1 MKGLWA
7 IRMNSLE
14 PEFLEALRFSADQ
27 LKTIRAIGDA
37 RGRQALW
44 YQQVP
49 EVLKHLRTVAVIEST
64 ESSNR
69 IEGVTVNPE
78 RLEPLVL
85 KRTDPRNRSEQ
96 EVAGYRDALGMI
108 HESGASMP
116 LTGNV
121 MRQLHGML
129 YRYLPDQGGEW
140 KRAPNDI
147 VERHP
152 DGTQRIRFKPTP
164 PHLVEIQIDGL
175 CRNYEAAKSAGREP
189 LVLVPLA
196 ILDFL
201 CIHPFRDGNGRVGRL
216 LTLMLLYHFN
226 YQVGRYISL
235 ERVIEQSK
243 ETYYEALETSSQR
256 WHEGAHEVMP
266 WLDYFWG
273 MLLRAHD
280 EFRERVDAARPQG
293 YGSKTEQV
301 RHAVLKRSKPFALSE
316 IEDECIGVSRDMVR
330 HVLRQMR
337 AADLVE
343 VTGRGRAA
351 RWSLK
356 GKGEKE

>member
-1 MKGLWA
+1 MH
-7 IRMNSLE
+7 SLE
-14 PEFLEALRFSADQ
+14 PQFLETLRFSADQ
-27 LKTIRAIGDA
+27 LKMIRAIGDA

-49 EVLKHLRTVAVIEST
+49 EVLKHLRTVAVIESS

-69 IEGVTVNPE
+69 IEGVTVSPE
-78 RLEPLVL
+78 RLEPLVM
-85 KRTDPRNRSEQ
+85 KRTDPKTRSEQ
-96 EVAGYRDALGMI
+96 ELAGYRDALGLI
-108 HESGASMP
+108 HESGATMP
-116 LTGNV
+116 MTGNV

-129 YRYLPDQGGEW
+129 YRYMPDRGGEW
-140 KRAPNDI
+140 KSAPNDI

-152 DGTQRIRFKPTP
+152 DGTLRIRFKPTP
-164 PHLVEIQIDGL
+164 PHLVQIQIDGL
-175 CRNYEAAKSAGREP
+175 CENHEAAHSAGREP

-216 LTLMLLYHFN
+216 LTLMLLYYYN

-243 ETYYEALETSSQR
+243 ETYYEALEASSQG
-256 WHEGAHEVMP
+256 WHEGTHEVMP

-273 MLLRAHD
+273 MLLRAHE
-280 EFRERVDAARPQG
+280 EFRERVDAAGLQSF
-293 YGSKTEQV
+293 GSKTEQV
-301 RHAVLKRSKPFALSE
+301 RHAVLKRSKPFALAE

-337 AADLVE
+337 DDGLVE

-356 GKGEKE
+356 GTGH

>member
-1 MKGLWA
+1 
-7 IRMNSLE
+7 
-14 PEFLEALRFSADQ
+14 
-27 LKTIRAIGDA
+27 
-37 RGRQALW
+37 LW

-49 EVLKHLRTVAVIEST
+49 EVLKHLRTIAVIESS

-78 RLEPLVL
+78 RLKPLVL

-96 EVAGYRDALGMI
+96 EVAGYRDALGLI
-108 HESGASMP
+108 HELGAEMP
-116 LTGNV
+116 FTGNV

-129 YRYLPDQGGEW
+129 YRYMPDQGGLW
-140 KRAPNDI
+140 KNAPNDI
-147 VERHP
+147 IERHL

-164 PHLVEIQIDGL
+164 PHLVQIQIDGL
-175 CRNYEAAKSAGREP
+175 CQNYEAATLIGREP

-226 YQVGRYISL
+226 YEVGRYISL

-243 ETYYEALETSSQR
+243 ETYYEALEASSQS

-266 WLDYFWG
+266 WLNYFWG
-273 MLLRAHD
+273 MLLRAYN
-280 EFRERVDAARPQG
+280 EFREQVDAALPRG
-293 YGSKTEQV
+293 RGSKTERV
-301 RHAVLKRSKPFALSE
+301 RHAVLKRAAPFTLTE
-316 IEDECIGVSRDMVR
+316 IEDECIAVSRDMVR

-337 AADLVE
+337 DDGLVE
-343 VTGRGRAA
+343 VSGRGRAA
-351 RWSLK
+351 RWSRK
-356 GKGEKE
+356 HPRQVDSS